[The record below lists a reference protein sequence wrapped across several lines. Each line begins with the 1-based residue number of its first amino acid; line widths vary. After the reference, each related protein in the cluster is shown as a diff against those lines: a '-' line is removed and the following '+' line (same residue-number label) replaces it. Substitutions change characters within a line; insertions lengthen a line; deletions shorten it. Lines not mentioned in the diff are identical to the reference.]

1 MTPERIYAVH
11 GPGDRTVYV
20 TKIVGGDE
28 VAFGIEVYRKRDNG
42 ELIEYQSMLSET
54 TLYML
59 MVALSGVER
68 DNHLLR
74 NKVEIG
80 YSAFSYD
87 EAVAAGL
94 YGKKPDEAPE

>member
-1 MTPERIYAVH
+1 MTPERIYAVN

-42 ELIEYQSMLSET
+42 ELIEYQSMLSES

-74 NKVEIG
+74 NKVKIG
-80 YSAFSYD
+80 YSAFSYE
-87 EAVAAGL
+87 EAVAAGI
-94 YGKKPDEAPE
+94 YGKPDEAAE